1 MGLLIGDDM
10 EIFTVSFFGH
20 RYIDDMSRV
29 ERRLQEFI
37 RDLLGRKEYVEFLV
51 GRNGEFDQL
60 VSSSV
65 RIAKREMRDDNSS
78 LTLVLPYPTA
88 EYMKNQE
95 SFDAYYDT
103 IELCEDSEKA
113 HFKGAIQK
121 RNQRMIDRA
130 DLVVVYVNH
139 SSGGAYQAM
148 RYAEKKG
155 KVILNLAEIVD

>member
-1 MGLLIGDDM
+1 M
-10 EIFTVSFFGH
+10 
-20 RYIDDMSRV
+20 
-29 ERRLQEFI
+29 
-37 RDLLGRKEYVEFLV
+37 EFLV

-65 RIAKREMRDDNSS
+65 RIAKREMWDDNSS

-103 IELCEDSEKA
+103 IELCEDFDKT

-130 DLVVVYVNH
+130 DLVVIYVNH
-139 SSGGAYQAM
+139 LSGGAYQAM
-148 RYAEKKG
+148 QYAEKKG
-155 KVILNLAEIVD
+155 KQILNLAEIVD